1 MRDLS
6 DIFDLL
12 CEFDLCSN
20 QTEFSRD
27 WLGRSNGYYAY
38 LRSTGADVSSAS
50 LGMLS
55 ARISNVLYRSAGKID
70 AADRKQLLK
79 AAVTAGIMMLREDS
93 CEVSAEREEEG
104 RPTL

>member
-12 CEFDLCSN
+12 CEYSLCSN

-38 LRSTGADVSSAS
+38 LRSTGAEASSAS
-50 LGMLS
+50 LGMLC
-55 ARISNVLYRSAGKID
+55 ARITNVLYRTAGKID
-70 AADRKQLLK
+70 EADRKRLLK
-79 AAVTAGIMMLREDS
+79 ASVTAGIMMLKEKSHEAVQQRQHPD
-93 CEVSAEREEEG
+93 
-104 RPTL
+104 